1 MINKYYL
8 CDLVR
13 DCGMTKREL
22 SEKCD
27 MAPSSLYS
35 LLNGNNGYVNK
46 LEAVLAALNHELCIK
61 VPVDDFAEF
70 LAEQRTKNNM
80 SINDAAKKAGISGQ
94 SLRQIEGGVNKPTF
108 GTLQSLLNAYGY
120 EIGVIKK

>member
-1 MINKYYL
+1 MINYYYL
-8 CDLVR
+8 CDLVSN
-13 DCGMTKREL
+13 CGTTKREL
-22 SEKCD
+22 CRRCD
-27 MAPSSLYS
+27 LAESSLYS
-35 LLNGNNGYVNK
+35 LLRRKGGTIYT
-46 LEAVLAALNHELCIK
+46 LETVLTALNHELCIK